1 MNMINKE
8 PERHEI
14 EALLPWHAA
23 GTLNR
28 RDTDRVEQAL
38 AGDRELARRYDLV
51 REELAETIHLNE
63 TLGAPSSRAMEKL
76 FAAIDA
82 EEARTPRRRRS
93 FDLGGRISEFLSGFA
108 PRTLAWS
115 ATAAAVAILLQAAVI
130 TSVVVKDHGGQGTF
144 EVASWGQGSFAAVR
158 FAPQATSA
166 EITNFLGAYKATV
179 VEGPMHGMG
188 VSHYR
193 IQLSET
199 KLSSEELGKIIR
211 EMQAE
216 SKIVSFVAEAPPP
229 SR

>member
-28 RDTDRVEQAL
+28 RDADRVEQAL
-38 AGDRELARRYDLV
+38 AGDRELSRRYDLV

-63 TLGAPSSRAMEKL
+63 TLGAPSARAMEKL

-82 EEARTPRRRRS
+82 EEARVPRRQRS
-93 FDLGGRISEFLSGFA
+93 FDFAARISEFLSGFT

-130 TSVVVKDHGGQGTF
+130 TSVVVKDG
-144 EVASWGQGSFAAVR
+144 ASSAPALASKETLTKGSFARVR
-158 FAPQATSA
+158 FAPQATA
-166 EITNFLGAYKATV
+166 TDITNFLGAYKATV
-179 VEGPMHGMG
+179 VEGPMKPAGM
-188 VSHYR
+188 YR

-199 KLSSEELGKIIR
+199 RLPTEEVTKIIR
-211 EMQAE
+211 QMQEE
-216 SKIVSFVAEAPPP
+216 SRIVSIVATE
-229 SR
+229 